1 MEANWGVS
9 IEYAIQVKPEGIAQS
24 LIIAEEWLDGASSVL
39 ILGDNLFFGPNLS
52 NKLKDAILSNDG
64 ATVFSYQV
72 QDPERYGVLDLDDEL
87 NIINIEEKPTKPKS
101 NWIVTGLYIYN
112 EEASK
117 ISQGLK
123 KSERGELEITDLNRV
138 YLNKKNL
145 KSIFLDNTYSWLD
158 TGTHD
163 SLLEASNFVQK
174 VEKSSNKKVA
184 DLDNI

>member
-1 MEANWGVS
+1 M
-9 IEYAIQVKPEGIAQS
+9 
-24 LIIAEEWLDGASSVL
+24 
-39 ILGDNLFFGPNLS
+39 
-52 NKLKDAILSNDG
+52 
-64 ATVFSYQV
+64 
-72 QDPERYGVLDLDDEL
+72 
-87 NIINIEEKPTKPKS
+87 
-101 NWIVTGLYIYN
+101 TGLYIYN

-145 KSIFLDNTYSWLD
+145 KSVFLDNKYSWLD

-174 VEKSSNKKVA
+174 VEKNSNKKVA
-184 DLDNI
+184 DLDNF